1 MNYWCSSRVECKKMS
16 FKLFGVKMD
25 SQPADTQV
33 IKPTH
38 PWLKKVHVCPV
49 MDDHCPMVVGVS
61 QKLLDQFRH
70 LGHDIQTQPDNS
82 TDIFLTSA
90 VFNEPIGWREAL
102 LFTSRM
108 RFNLDRTPTIFTLLP
123 ITLERFRTILDH
135 LNVALSCDNPDPMDF
150 VFPGLA
156 SQAYQ
161 VLIEQGRRGGPI
173 LALERVVQAQTKSIH
188 ILLIIGDKTPDHA
201 YLFNLVGAYPRIPM
215 KEPDVFYQDIALRMV
230 TDVSTYEVTNHQ
242 VVGKPIRHF
251 LWEESMAVKEMRQ
264 ASLEL
269 NRRNFFTSMVRIADL
284 VEVPALKD
292 AIASQYSEGCFATW
306 DMILN
311 GLVATVTGSARPVD
325 KGNIGDDDLSVI
337 VGVQPDGSGALV
349 RYVEGKRNDPPSS
362 EAVELLDMDNTLPRI
377 TLGSDWEF
385 PSEVPVVRS
394 KLHGHRGVASFD
406 PRHVEHVHLDS
417 AYYHYPVSCATEAQA
432 RAIKTAFSRSE
443 ALKNPRDPRQVVFT
457 ILPGHGTVIVE
468 KWVPGK
474 KPFQLIW
481 EYMDMN
487 SLEVEKRIPQG
498 PLAYH
503 ADRHGR
509 MILQSL

>member
-1 MNYWCSSRVECKKMS
+1 
-16 FKLFGVKMD
+16 MD

-49 MDDHCPMVVGVS
+49 IDDHRPVVEGVTE
-61 QKLLDQFRH
+61 KLLEQFHH
-70 LGHDIQTQPDNS
+70 LGHDLQTQPDNS
-82 TDIFLTSA
+82 TDILLTSA

-108 RFNLDRTPTIFTLLP
+108 RFNLARTPTIFTLLP

-135 LNVALSCDNPDPMDF
+135 FNVALSCDNPDPKDF
-150 VFPGLA
+150 EFPGLA
-156 SQAYQ
+156 PQAHQ
-161 VLIEQGRRGGPI
+161 VLIEQGQRGGPI

-188 ILLIIGDKTPDHA
+188 ILLILGDENPDHA
-201 YLFNLVGAYPRIPM
+201 YLFNLVGAYPRIPRRD
-215 KEPDVFYQDIALRMV
+215 PDVFYRDIVLRMV
-230 TDVSTYEVTNHQ
+230 TDLSTYEVTNHK
-242 VVGKPIRHF
+242 VVGKPIRRS

-264 ASLEL
+264 GSLEL
-269 NRRNFFTSMVRIADL
+269 NKRNFFTSMVRIADL
-284 VEVPALKD
+284 VEVPVLKD

-306 DMILN
+306 DRKLN

-325 KGNIGDDDLSVI
+325 KGNIGDDDLAVI

-349 RYVEGKRNDPPSS
+349 RHVEGKHNDPPSS
-362 EAVELLDMDNTLPRI
+362 EAVELMDMDNTLPRI
-377 TLGSDWEF
+377 TLESKWK
-385 PSEVPVVRS
+385 STSKVPVVRS

-406 PRHVEHVHLDS
+406 TRYVEHVHLDP

-432 RAIKTAFSRSE
+432 SAIKAAFSRSE
-443 ALKNPRDPRQVVFT
+443 ALQNPQDPRQVVFT
-457 ILPGHGTVIVE
+457 ILPGHGTVIAE

-474 KPFQLIW
+474 KPFQVIW
-481 EYMDMN
+481 EYMDMG

-503 ADRHGR
+503 EDKHNR
-509 MILQSL
+509 MILQDL